1 MAVVLELKNLDKNYV
16 FFFLAQ
22 PIGQPEISRMSLSE
36 LCVNQ
41 TSDLFIIGKNFLKGT
56 KILFQ
61 ELGADETDIK
71 WQSEADIEVEYFQ
84 QVCVSPCAE

>member
-1 MAVVLELKNLDKNYV
+1 
-16 FFFLAQ
+16 
-22 PIGQPEISRMSLSE
+22 MSLSE

-84 QVCVSPCAE
+84 QVCVSPCAEWHLIGDFSRTEFDISQCQKVSTY